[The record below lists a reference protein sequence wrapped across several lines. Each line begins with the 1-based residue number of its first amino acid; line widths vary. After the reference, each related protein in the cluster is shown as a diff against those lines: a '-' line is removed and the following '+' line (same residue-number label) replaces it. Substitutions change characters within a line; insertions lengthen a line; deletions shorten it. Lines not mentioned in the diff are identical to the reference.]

1 MQENILQE
9 YEKVKDKLSEQEF
22 LEEMERMKSSNEDVD
37 FIDDFSAAQLVVQN
51 HLGIDTS
58 IFDNKEEEASSRMSD
73 ELKERFDKV
82 KYQISEDEFFERIE
96 KFREQEIENPF
107 MTDTSLADMVVGEL
121 VTEEPE
127 MVSEKPEFAI
137 DTIDKLEANSRDVTV
152 AGRVISISNP
162 RSFKTRKGQN
172 GQVQNVELKD
182 NTGVI
187 RAVFWTQNIRLLKE
201 VKEGDIIQIKNVD
214 IKEGYSGLEA
224 NLRPRSV
231 LVHLEEDSSKYPAY
245 EEEITKIAD
254 IEPETKVNIIARI
267 IRIPTIR
274 SYEKNG
280 KEGKVASLELQD
292 DSGQI
297 SYTLWN
303 KNVELIE
310 DLKLEDG
317 DTVKILQAQA
327 RERPNRD
334 GENEISLTHWDG
346 RIIKGDYD
354 VPEIQQ
360 EFLPIGDLS
369 EQRDVSIIG
378 VVSRLQDIRV
388 FTRKTDNTEGK
399 LRNFDVRDSTGEI
412 RVTVWGD
419 DTNIAINKGDFIKVI
434 GGDVFDQFA
443 NTTVLGGDFLGSAS
457 TEYRDATVNNGYDVA
472 SLRSRI
478 CRVAACE
485 YSDIGNIRI
494 QKVQVLFMNS
504 KEKKVADFYFIV
516 YEMDGIWYMYE
527 LWSLKEF

>member
-1 MQENILQE
+1 
-9 YEKVKDKLSEQEF
+9 
-22 LEEMERMKSSNEDVD
+22 
-37 FIDDFSAAQLVVQN
+37 
-51 HLGIDTS
+51 
-58 IFDNKEEEASSRMSD
+58 
-73 ELKERFDKV
+73 
-82 KYQISEDEFFERIE
+82 
-96 KFREQEIENPF
+96 

-360 EFLPIGDLS
+360 EFLISESLQGKPI
-369 EQRDVSIIG
+369 IP
-378 VVSRLQDIRV
+378 
-388 FTRKTDNTEGK
+388 
-399 LRNFDVRDSTGEI
+399 
-412 RVTVWGD
+412 
-419 DTNIAINKGDFIKVI
+419 KV
-434 GGDVFDQFA
+434 
-443 NTTVLGGDFLGSAS
+443 N
-457 TEYRDATVNNGYDVA
+457 
-472 SLRSRI
+472 
-478 CRVAACE
+478 
-485 YSDIGNIRI
+485 
-494 QKVQVLFMNS
+494 
-504 KEKKVADFYFIV
+504 
-516 YEMDGIWYMYE
+516 
-527 LWSLKEF
+527 

>member
-82 KYQISEDEFFERIE
+82 KDQISEDEFFERIE

-201 VKEGDIIQIKNVD
+201 VKEG
-214 IKEGYSGLEA
+214 
-224 NLRPRSV
+224 
-231 LVHLEEDSSKYPAY
+231 EE
-245 EEEITKIAD
+245 
-254 IEPETKVNIIARI
+254 
-267 IRIPTIR
+267 
-274 SYEKNG
+274 
-280 KEGKVASLELQD
+280 
-292 DSGQI
+292 
-297 SYTLWN
+297 
-303 KNVELIE
+303 
-310 DLKLEDG
+310 
-317 DTVKILQAQA
+317 
-327 RERPNRD
+327 
-334 GENEISLTHWDG
+334 
-346 RIIKGDYD
+346 
-354 VPEIQQ
+354 
-360 EFLPIGDLS
+360 
-369 EQRDVSIIG
+369 
-378 VVSRLQDIRV
+378 
-388 FTRKTDNTEGK
+388 
-399 LRNFDVRDSTGEI
+399 
-412 RVTVWGD
+412 
-419 DTNIAINKGDFIKVI
+419 
-434 GGDVFDQFA
+434 
-443 NTTVLGGDFLGSAS
+443 
-457 TEYRDATVNNGYDVA
+457 
-472 SLRSRI
+472 
-478 CRVAACE
+478 
-485 YSDIGNIRI
+485 
-494 QKVQVLFMNS
+494 
-504 KEKKVADFYFIV
+504 
-516 YEMDGIWYMYE
+516 
-527 LWSLKEF
+527 